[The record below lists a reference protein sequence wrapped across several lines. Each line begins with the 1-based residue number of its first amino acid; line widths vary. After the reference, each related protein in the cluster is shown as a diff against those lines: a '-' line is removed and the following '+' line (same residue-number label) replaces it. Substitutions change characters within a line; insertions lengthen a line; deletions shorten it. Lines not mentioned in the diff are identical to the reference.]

1 MNIIKGF
8 SPPYLK
14 ISLLQKKINV
24 DLNAKN
30 INDFKNNSI
39 ELKKIFSLIKEKK
52 AEMISPLKEEIK
64 EKEKIF
70 KPILTEIETALNL
83 ARHKL
88 LDYQILQENVIKEE
102 KRKEIEKLNSSKDHN
117 DLMVKAKALTQALPQ
132 EEKKVISYREKIS
145 IEWVDL
151 KQINRKYLIPNEN
164 RILNDIMQ
172 GIAIQ
177 GVKIKREKIPI
188 LR

>member
-24 DLNAKN
+24 DLNKEN
-30 INDFKNNSI
+30 IDDFKNNSI

-52 AEMISPLKEEIK
+52 AEILSPLKEEIK
-64 EKEKIF
+64 KKEKIF
-70 KPILTEIETALNL
+70 KPIQTEIETALNK

-88 LDYQILQENVIKEE
+88 LDFQLEQEKLLKEE
-102 KRKEIEKLNSSKDHN
+102 KQKEIEKLNSSKDHN
-117 DLMVKAKALTQALPQ
+117 DLITKAKALTQTLPPK
-132 EEKKVISYREKIS
+132 EKKVISYREKIS
-145 IEWVDL
+145 IESIDKTKL
-151 KQINRKYLIPNEN
+151 SKKYLMPDE
-164 RILNDIMQ
+164 RKILNDIMQ

-177 GVKIKREKIPI
+177 GIKIKREKVPV

>member
-1 MNIIKGF
+1 MNELQGF
-8 SPPYLK
+8 NPPHKK
-14 ISLLQKKINV
+14 ISLLKEKIKIE
-24 DLNAKN
+24 LNTEN
-30 INDFKNNSI
+30 ISEFKENSI
-39 ELKKIFSLIKEKK
+39 ELKKVLSLIKEKRTEIL
-52 AEMISPLKEEIK
+52 APLKEEIK

-70 KPILTEIETALNL
+70 KSVLEEIEISLNE

-102 KRKEIEKLNSSKDHN
+102 KRKEFEKLNNSKDHN
-117 DLMVKAKALTQALPQ
+117 DLIAKTKVLTKTFPQ
-132 EEKKVISYREKIS
+132 KEKKVISYREKIA

-151 KQINRKYLIPNEN
+151 KQINRKYLIPDE
-164 RILNDIMQ
+164 RKILNDIKK

>member
-1 MNIIKGF
+1 MNELQGF
-8 SPPYLK
+8 TPPHKK
-14 ISLLQKKINV
+14 ISLLKEKIKIE
-24 DLNAKN
+24 LNTEN
-30 INDFKNNSI
+30 ISEFKENSI
-39 ELKKIFSLIKEKK
+39 ELKKVLSLIKEKRTEIL
-52 AEMISPLKEEIK
+52 APLKEEIK

-70 KPILTEIETALNL
+70 KPILEEIEISLNE

-102 KRKEIEKLNSSKDHN
+102 KRKEFEKLNDSKNHN
-117 DLMVKAKALTQALPQ
+117 DLITKAKALTQVLPQ

-145 IEWVDL
+145 IESIDKTKL
-151 KQINRKYLIPNEN
+151 SKKYLMPDE
-164 RILNDIMQ
+164 RKILNDIIQ

-177 GVKIKREKIPI
+177 GVKIKREKVPV